1 MLSGPLA
8 LFVVVGGALAVGYAG
23 HRFFRRYHVS
33 DIVFLLLAGLIAGPI
48 LGLVDSAILAPAM
61 PFLAPLALMVV
72 LFEGGLDLAWAD
84 IKAHAARGVTLALC
98 VWTLTTVT
106 VATVGVAFLGFSP
119 MVAVLFGF
127 CVAATGMLVVIPL
140 LAHVR
145 APPEARVILTL
156 ETSLGDLLSAVV
168 VTTLSSI
175 LVLGGSPAMGVGLLT
190 TKFFIG
196 ASAGI
201 LAGVLWARWLHVFA
215 PSNHGY
221 PVTLAALI
229 LAYAAAEALGG
240 SGYLCA
246 LAFGL
251 FVGNAPALMRR
262 GGIANLAPLQPMM
275 RAHQS
280 EVIFLLRAVFFVYLG
295 LTVPA
300 STLTPRFAFVA
311 VALLAAM
318 VIARYVGVLLS
329 GPKDPSTRV
338 LLVSMMPRGLATAV
352 IAAIP
357 VAMGVPG
364 TADFL
369 AYTFA
374 VIVAADLATSVGL
387 AIYKWRTPPVAPD
400 AVAAAH

>member
-1 MLSGPLA
+1 MLGGPLA
-8 LFVVVGGALAVGYAG
+8 LFMVVGGALAVGYAG
-23 HRFFRRYHVS
+23 HRLFRRYHVS
-33 DIVFLLLAGLIAGPI
+33 DVVFLLLAGLIAGPI
-48 LGLVDSAILAPAM
+48 LGLVDAAILAPAM
-61 PFLAPLALMVV
+61 PFLAPLALIVV
-72 LFEGGLDLAWAD
+72 LFEGGLELAWKD
-84 IKAHAARGVTLALC
+84 IKSHAARGVTFALC
-98 VWTLTTVT
+98 VWTLTTVA
-106 VATVGVAFLGFSP
+106 VATVGVAFLGFTP
-119 MVAVLFGF
+119 IVGVLFGF

-140 LAHVR
+140 LAHVH
-145 APPEARVILTL
+145 APPAARVILTL

-168 VTTLSSI
+168 VTTVSSI
-175 LVLGGSPAMGVGLLT
+175 IVLGGSAAMGFGLLA

-201 LAGVLWARWLHVFA
+201 LAGVLWARLLHVFA

-221 PVTLAALI
+221 PLTLAALI
-229 LAYAAAEALGG
+229 LAYAGAEALGG

-251 FVGNAPALMRR
+251 FVGNAPALMSR

-295 LTVPA
+295 MTVPA

-311 VALLAAM
+311 VALLGAM
-318 VIARYVGVLLS
+318 VIARYIGVLLS
-329 GPKDPSTRV
+329 GPRDPSTRV

-357 VAMGVPG
+357 IAMGVPG
-364 TADFL
+364 TGDFL

-374 VIVAADLATSVGL
+374 VIIAADLATSVGL
-387 AIYKWRTPPVAPD
+387 AIYKRRAQPVASQ
-400 AVAAAH
+400 AVVAAH